1 MMKTSTKYIIYAAVA
16 WFVYRKMRADEVR
29 FVHSTMQTDYI
40 VDSGQTTEW
49 AK

>member
-1 MMKTSTKYIIYAAVA
+1 MKTSTKYIIYAAVA
-16 WFVYRKMRADEVR
+16 WFVYRKMRADEVTR
-29 FVHSTMQTDYI
+29 PRPMRTDY